1 MNKIIVVF
9 LLASLASFAQVKINN
24 VVRSS
29 INVTPNF
36 NVTVKDTKGGNK
48 MRMLFNSNYNF
59 VDSNRTNT
67 FTFNTF
73 GSYYLTTY
81 EASGSIFISPFSI
94 VGTKTVIPTITL
106 CTIDSA
112 KLFCNQPTADSI
124 DWYVDSVLV
133 STLFKSETLTIYDNG
148 VVKAV
153 AKDAY
158 NMFPISNQRVVTCVT
173 H

>member
-1 MNKIIVVF
+1 MKKIILF
-9 LLASLASFAQVKINN
+9 IMLASMASMAQVRINN
-24 VVRSS
+24 IVRSS
-29 INVTPNF
+29 INVVPNF
-36 NVTVKDTKGGNK
+36 SVTVKDTKGGNK

-67 FTFNTF
+67 FVFNTF

-81 EASGSIFISPFSI
+81 EASGSIFITPFNI
-94 VGTKTVIPTITL
+94 VGTKTATPVITL

-124 DWYVDSVLV
+124 DWYVDSTIV
-133 STLFKSETLTIYDNG
+133 STLFKTETLTIYNNG
-148 VVKAV
+148 IVKAV
-153 AKDAY
+153 AKDAF
-158 NMFPISNQRVVTCVT
+158 NMFPISNPKSITCVT